1 MSAGDFRLVF
11 ERFSGLTEL
20 QISASITLTVYR
32 LRQLASVGLSA
43 LTSLDLG
50 DSYEECCSLQPDDG
64 LKALSLGVLPAL
76 WVTEAGTL
84 RGRA

>member
-50 DSYEECCSLQPDDG
+50 DSYEECC
-64 LKALSLGVLPAL
+64 
-76 WVTEAGTL
+76 
-84 RGRA
+84 